1 MPEDT
6 RRLACLN
13 LNQIAVAS
21 SRINWNFGR
30 INFVP
35 LISTLKFMAGKT
47 QGVEQM
53 TLCLLSLTI
62 KTVNIPYSSI
72 GYCSELKT
80 LELIIL

>member
-1 MPEDT
+1 
-6 RRLACLN
+6 
-13 LNQIAVAS
+13 
-21 SRINWNFGR
+21 
-30 INFVP
+30 VP